1 MAVTTRTN
9 KKETRAEAQ
18 GKTSVSAAWNIK
30 PSKVTPENIPR
41 FQSNIH
47 YQDALCDIT
56 RQVYTAP
63 PEIWVTDAE
72 GEQDDAL
79 TADTI
84 RQFEET
90 NAWDIMQFI
99 IPDVY
104 GWGASII
111 SPSVELRGGRYELT
125 ELRHLPAES
134 FRWLPPNA
142 GLEFIVPNPLLPG
155 IGVRPDNSVEVWQTN
170 LRDGMQIPITNCRII
185 RLHGTPEPSG
195 AAFMYPCYFLLAMI
209 DFAMQAEVQQ
219 VNRVGAPI
227 LLPKVSEEASEE
239 EYAALQD
246 WFKQF
251 GRKWGKDTACLIP
264 PGIEFPSLNIREG
277 TVAQQFVNQCVD
289 WIRAFTNPMAQMQQA
304 NGSGIGSSDSGR
316 MEMWATY
323 IASLQSLAEHWL
335 EELFNHVLR
344 ANGYAEHHTHI
355 RLKRPSVDRSALK
368 LSYIQAGV
376 AAKAITTEEVR
387 DNMTDILELKQTT
400 PELIRELEVQYP
412 AVMSLFGNVSE
423 DVPNFS
429 KAEDRIM
436 AKTQERILEAND
448 KANKAIGRIMGWE

>member
-9 KKETRAEAQ
+9 KETKKEAQ

-63 PEIWVTDAE
+63 PEIWVTDEE

-79 TADTI
+79 TAETI
-84 RQFEET
+84 AQFEAV
-90 NAWDIMQFI
+90 NAWDVMQFI

-111 SPSVELRGGRYELT
+111 SPSIEQRGGRYELT

-134 FRWLPPNA
+134 FRWMPPDA
-142 GLEFIVPNPLLPG
+142 GLEFIIPNPLLPG
-155 IGVRPDNSVEVWQTN
+155 IGVRPDNTIEVWQTD
-170 LRDGMQIPITNCRII
+170 LRTGRQIPIVNCRII

-195 AAFMYPCYFLLAMI
+195 ASFMYPCYFLLAMI

-239 EYAALQD
+239 EYSALQD

-251 GRKWGKDTACLIP
+251 GKTWGKDTACLIP

-289 WIRAFTNPMAQMQQA
+289 WIRAFTNPMAQMQQT
-304 NGSGIGSSDSGR
+304 SGTTIGSSDSGR

-323 IASLQSLAEHWL
+323 IASLQSVAEKWL
-335 EELFNHVLR
+335 EELFDYILR
-344 ANGYAEHHTHI
+344 ANGYEKHHTHI
-355 RLKRPSVDRSALK
+355 KLKRPSVDRSLLK
-368 LSYIQAGV
+368 LQYIQTGV
-376 AAKAITTEEVR
+376 SAKAITTEEVR
-387 DNMTDILELKQTT
+387 DNMTDVLELKQTT

-436 AKTQERILEAND
+436 ERTKNRILEANE
-448 KANKAIGRIMGWE
+448 KADKAIGRIMGWE

>member
-1 MAVTTRTN
+1 MAVTTKSHKSRN
-9 KKETRAEAQ
+9 EAQ
-18 GKTSVSAAWNIK
+18 GKTSVSAAWNVK

-41 FQSNIH
+41 FQANLH
-47 YQDALCDIT
+47 YQDALSDIT

-63 PEIWVTDAE
+63 PEVWVSDAE

-79 TADTI
+79 TAETI
-84 RQFEET
+84 RQFEAV
-90 NAWDIMQFI
+90 NAWDVMQFVI
-99 IPDVY
+99 SDVY

-111 SPSVELRGGRYELT
+111 SPGIEKRGGKYELA

-134 FRWLPPNA
+134 FRWMPPNA

-155 IGVRPDNSVEVWQTN
+155 IGVRPDGTVEVWQTN
-170 LRDGMQIPITNCRII
+170 LINGTQTLIENCRII

-195 AAFMYPCYFLLAMI
+195 AAFMYPTYFLLAMI

-246 WFKQF
+246 WFRQF
-251 GRKWGKDTACLIP
+251 GKSWGKDTASLIP
-264 PGIEFPSLNIREG
+264 PGIEFPTLNIREG
-277 TVAQQFVNQCVD
+277 TVAQQFTAKCVD
-289 WIRAFTNPMAQMQQA
+289 WIRAFTNPMSQMQQA
-304 NGSGIGSSDSGR
+304 NGAGIGSSDSGR

-323 IASLQSLAEHWL
+323 IGSLQSVAERWL
-335 EELFNHVLR
+335 EELFDYIHK
-344 ANGYAEHHTHI
+344 ANGYADYHTHI

-368 LSYIQAGV
+368 LQYIQAGV
-376 AAKAITTEEVR
+376 SAKVLTTEEVR
-387 DNMTDILELKQTT
+387 DNMTDVLELKETT

-412 AVMSLFGNVSE
+412 MIMSMFNTA
-423 DVPNFS
+423 DIVPNFS

-436 AKTQERILEAND
+436 AKTQEQIIEANE
-448 KANKAIGRIMGWE
+448 KADQAINRIMGWE

>member
-1 MAVTTRTN
+1 MATQTRTN

-18 GKTSVSAAWNIK
+18 GKTSVSAAWSIK

-79 TADTI
+79 TAETI
-84 RQFEET
+84 AQFERT
-90 NAWDIMQFI
+90 NAWDVMQFI

-104 GWGASII
+104 GWGASVI
-111 SPSVELRGGRYELT
+111 SPGIELRGGRYELT

-134 FRWLPPNA
+134 LRWMPPNA
-142 GLEFIVPNPLLPG
+142 GLEFIIPNPLLPG
-155 IGVRPDNSVEVWQTN
+155 IGVRPNGEIEVWQTD
-170 LRDGMQIPITNCRII
+170 LRTGMQLAITNHRII
-185 RLHGTPEPSG
+185 RLHGAPEPSG
-195 AAFMYPCYFLLAMI
+195 VAFMYPCYFLLAMI

-227 LLPKVSEEASEE
+227 LLPKVAEEASEE

-251 GRKWGKDTACLIP
+251 GKSWGKDTACLIP
-264 PGIEFPSLNIREG
+264 PGIEFPSLNLREG

-289 WIRAFTNPMAQMQQA
+289 WIRAYTNPMAQMQQA
-304 NGSGIGSSDSGR
+304 NGAGIGSSDSGR

-335 EELFNHVLR
+335 EELFDYLLR
-344 ANGYAEHHTHI
+344 ANGYEGHHTHI
-355 RLKRPSVDRSALK
+355 RLKRPSVDRAALK
-368 LSYIQAGV
+368 LSYIQTGV
-376 AAKAITTEEVR
+376 QAKAITTEEVR

-412 AVMSLFGNVSE
+412 QVMSLFNTAE
-423 DVPNFS
+423 EVPNFS
-429 KAEDRIM
+429 RAEDRIM
-436 AKTQERILEAND
+436 SRTQERILEANE
-448 KANKAIGRIMGWE
+448 KADKAIGRIMGWE